1 MAYFLPR
8 FYKVELFN
16 SLMHNIKISLNKFL
30 QNFTRGQV
38 LSTPKDTIE
47 IDGFEELYNT
57 SRHRVKQHFF
67 PRMSL
72 NTQNKKKILLFLSS
86 MTKFFFF

>member
-1 MAYFLPR
+1 MTYFLPR

-72 NTQNKKKILLFLSS
+72 NTQNKKNF
-86 MTKFFFF
+86 TFFYQA